1 MENMKE
7 LNMDVLEQVT
17 GGAVLVSG
25 GYLDKELVEK
35 RKQEKQRKELH
46 DRTIALQE
54 QAALNQ
60 ANAAARIKEEIHRHR
75 EELGL

>member
-35 RKQEKQRKELH
+35 RK
-46 DRTIALQE
+46 
-54 QAALNQ
+54 
-60 ANAAARIKEEIHRHR
+60 
-75 EELGL
+75 

>member
-1 MENMKE
+1 
-7 LNMDVLEQVT
+7 MDALEQI
-17 GGAVLVSG
+17 SG
-25 GYLDKELVEK
+25 GYLDKELIER
-35 RKQEKQRKELH
+35 RKQERQSRELH

-60 ANAAARIKEEIHRHR
+60 ANAAARIKEEIRRHR